1 MPTIAIYRSS
11 SAPPAAPAGT
21 PSGTLVP
28 AFRGGLERG
37 EGAGGALMFTHIL
50 TVPKA
55 TDIRDAGRLD
65 SQSLLG
71 SQDSVYVPDQ
81 NGTRFIVVWVERVG
95 NYKRIYLQRSAGVSV
110 NWPTTYL

>member
-11 SAPPAAPAGT
+11 SAPPSAPAAT
-21 PSGTLVP
+21 ASGTLVP
-28 AFRGGLERG
+28 AFQAGLERG
-37 EGAGGALMFTHIL
+37 EGFSGALLFTHIL

-65 SQSLLG
+65 NQSTLG
-71 SQDSVYVPDQ
+71 TQDSVYVPDQ
-81 NGTRFIVVWVERVG
+81 NGTRFSVLWVERVG
-95 NYKRIYLQRSAGVSV
+95 NYKRVYLQRIAGAGV

>member
-1 MPTIAIYRSS
+1 MPTVAIYRFS
-11 SAPPAAPAGT
+11 SAPPSAPVAT
-21 PSGTLVP
+21 ATGTLVP

-37 EGAGGALMFTHIL
+37 EGFGGGLMFTHVL

-65 SQSLLG
+65 LQLLQG
-71 SQDSVYVPDQ
+71 VQDSVYIPDQ
-81 NGTRFIVVWVERVG
+81 NGTRFIVIWVERIG
-95 NYKRIYLQRSAGVSV
+95 NNKRVYLQRATGASV